1 MPLICNV
8 IEPKKTGKSGVNTWI
23 YRPFYSISEEDKYR
37 RTGKKGLSTGP
48 IFHRLDI
55 VDQLHENSQKINS
68 IERLTRHLNKG
79 IPTTALKSYLTA
91 IRKWETPSEPV
102 IHIDDSSVVKPDGSK
117 FEALLFLKLDGFKQN
132 YVIRLTAKRKLYLI

>member
-102 IHIDDSSVVKPDGSK
+102 TITCKKMV
-117 FEALLFLKLDGFKQN
+117 
-132 YVIRLTAKRKLYLI
+132 